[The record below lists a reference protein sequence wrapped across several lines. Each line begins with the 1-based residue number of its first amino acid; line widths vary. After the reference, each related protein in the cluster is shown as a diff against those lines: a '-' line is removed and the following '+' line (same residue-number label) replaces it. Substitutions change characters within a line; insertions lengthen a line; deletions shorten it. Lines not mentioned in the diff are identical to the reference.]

1 MDDLARQLALV
12 LADRVTAGTGPALG
26 VVGLRQAVRALEAS
40 GRPAREEHLLTALHS
55 SSFQVRLSVAL
66 ALIRR
71 GPWELIERKAT
82 AWISEAE
89 SPQRTGVQHQLG
101 LALWFCPHLAASDPS
116 GSAADLFDRGLQL
129 AAMDSS
135 NPLMFEISLTRSFKL
150 AAWARPDQA
159 VDSRT
164 VSLLKSQPRFW
175 YSRVC
180 LIHALGIRLAS
191 PAGKQPTAGECL
203 LSGAEGVLVAAATA
217 DPHPLAREAA
227 RITRDNLA
235 AGADA
240 ATFCW
245 FSESRHGPVEFPA
258 ERSGDAT
265 AGRGEPAAQPHLLR
279 RAVVGA
285 RVAATRHDQPAA
297 GLPPPARPPRAA
309 HGNQLP
315 SATACSG
322 CAHTRARRPGGA
334 VGRLLPGPARR
345 RGATR
350 PAPWHEGR
358 SIQPQ
363 VDFWLYAEQYLANK
377 DGWEISL

>member
-1 MDDLARQLALV
+1 MGADRTQGHRLDQRSRITAANRSSASARAGVVVLPASCGVGSLGERSRSFRPWAAARSHGQQQSADVRDLSDPQLQARCLGPPRPGGGQPHGQPAQEPAAVLVLPRLLDPRTGNPPRLARRKA
-12 LADRVTAGTGPALG
+12 ADRRRVPALRRRGSPGGGRHRGPASTCP
-26 VVGLRQAVRALEAS
+26 RS
-40 GRPAREEHLLTALHS
+40 GP
-55 SSFQVRLSVAL
+55 
-66 ALIRR
+66 
-71 GPWELIERKAT
+71 
-82 AWISEAE
+82 
-89 SPQRTGVQHQLG
+89 
-101 LALWFCPHLAASDPS
+101 
-116 GSAADLFDRGLQL
+116 
-129 AAMDSS
+129 
-135 NPLMFEISLTRSFKL
+135 N
-150 AAWARPDQA
+150 
-159 VDSRT
+159 
-164 VSLLKSQPRFW
+164 
-175 YSRVC
+175 
-180 LIHALGIRLAS
+180 
-191 PAGKQPTAGECL
+191 
-203 LSGAEGVLVAAATA
+203 
-217 DPHPLAREAA
+217 HPGQREAA